1 MKMLSLND
9 RKWKT
14 FVFED
19 IFIIKRGESLYKQ
32 YMKRGD
38 IPYISASAINNG
50 ISDYTIIANRE
61 ANMISL
67 AYDGSIGSTFY
78 QNTPWFASEKI
89 VSLKLKN
96 HKLNR
101 YIALFLCKTIN
112 HQKNKYN
119 YAYKWSVGIRMNRG
133 KILLPVNDSGE
144 PDYLFMENYMRQIEE
159 KLLNLYKNYIDCQ
172 LQNDFIVP
180 EDKKVWKEFCIEEIF
195 EIKSGVR
202 LTKSNMIEGKIP
214 FVSAADSNNGVT
226 AFVGNKNSSFDKNV
240 LGVNYDGDGGMV
252 ISFYHPYDCIF
263 SDSVKRFKLKHLSG
277 NEYIYLLLKSMIF
290 QQRSKYN
297 YNYKFNESRMRK
309 QKIKLPIDK
318 NGEPDWE
325 YMEKFMRAKENLLLK
340 EYFEKKFA

>member
-159 KLLNLYKNYIDCQ
+159 N
-172 LQNDFIVP
+172 
-180 EDKKVWKEFCIEEIF
+180 
-195 EIKSGVR
+195 
-202 LTKSNMIEGKIP
+202 
-214 FVSAADSNNGVT
+214 
-226 AFVGNKNSSFDKNV
+226 
-240 LGVNYDGDGGMV
+240 
-252 ISFYHPYDCIF
+252 
-263 SDSVKRFKLKHLSG
+263 
-277 NEYIYLLLKSMIF
+277 LLKLY
-290 QQRSKYN
+290 QKYV
-297 YNYKFNESRMRK
+297 
-309 QKIKLPIDK
+309 LP
-318 NGEPDWE
+318 
-325 YMEKFMRAKENLLLK
+325 L
-340 EYFEKKFA
+340 